1 MNPDLLILFVGEI
14 VIILVLY
21 RFILRKWVV
30 NEWEAKFEDHE
41 WLVDRL
47 SPVID
52 EIDDRMHDKLQDFQ
66 NSFFGSVG
74 SMTKKASAL
83 NPLDNL
89 RKAAKSGN
97 WAEMLVEYA
106 ANRAGIGDIGALMAP
121 ESDKTAKNKPKTALS
136 QMIPK
141 PIKDIF
147 KL

>member
-14 VIILVLY
+14 FIILILY
-21 RFILRKWVV
+21 RFILRQWVV
-30 NEWEAKFEDHE
+30 AEWEQKFDDHE

-106 ANRAGIGDIGALMAP
+106 ANRAGLGGLLVP
-121 ESDKTAKNKPKTALS
+121 ESDKTVENKPKTALS
-136 QMIPK
+136 QIIPK

>member
-1 MNPDLLILFVGEI
+1 MNPDLLILFTGEI
-14 VIILVLY
+14 VIILALY
-21 RFILRKWVV
+21 RFILRQWVV
-30 NEWEAKFEDHE
+30 AEWEQKFDDHE
-41 WLVDRL
+41 WLIGRL
-47 SPVID
+47 EPVIN

-89 RKAAKSGN
+89 RKAAKNGN

-106 ANRAGIGDIGALMAP
+106 ANRAGLGGILAP
-121 ESDKTAKNKPKTALS
+121 ESDKTAKNEPKTALS
-136 QMIPK
+136 KMLPK

>member
-1 MNPDLLILFVGEI
+1 MNPDLIILFVGEI
-14 VIILVLY
+14 FIILFLY
-21 RFILRKWVV
+21 RFILRQWVV
-30 NEWEAKFEDHE
+30 AEWEQKFDDHE
-41 WLVDRL
+41 WLIDRL
-47 SPVID
+47 SPVIN

-74 SMTKKASAL
+74 SMTKKAQAL
-83 NPLDNL
+83 NPMDGL

-106 ANRAGIGDIGALMAP
+106 ANRAGLGGLLDVK
-121 ESDKTAKNKPKTALS
+121 SDKTVEKQPKTALS
-136 QMIPK
+136 KMIPK

>member
-1 MNPDLLILFVGEI
+1 
-14 VIILVLY
+14 
-21 RFILRKWVV
+21 
-30 NEWEAKFEDHE
+30 
-41 WLVDRL
+41 
-47 SPVID
+47 
-52 EIDDRMHDKLQDFQ
+52 MHDKLQDFQ
-66 NSFFGSVG
+66 HSFFGSVG

-106 ANRAGIGDIGALMAP
+106 ANRAGLGGLLVP
-121 ESDKTAKNKPKTALS
+121 ESDKTAENKPKTALNKLL
-136 QMIPK
+136 PK

>member
-1 MNPDLLILFVGEI
+1 MNPDLIILFVGEI
-14 VIILVLY
+14 FIILVLY

-30 NEWEAKFEDHE
+30 SEWEEKFDDHK
-41 WLVDRL
+41 WLVEKLD
-47 SPVID
+47 PVIN

-83 NPLDNL
+83 NPMDNL

-106 ANRAGIGDIGALMAP
+106 ANRAGLGGILDLKS
-121 ESDKTAKNKPKTALS
+121 EKTDQKQPNTALS
-136 QMIPK
+136 KMIPK

>member
-14 VIILVLY
+14 VIILILY

-30 NEWEAKFEDHE
+30 NEWEDKFNDHE
-41 WLVDRL
+41 WLVDKL
-47 SPVID
+47 NPVID

-66 NSFFGSVG
+66 HSFFGSVG

-83 NPLDNL
+83 NPMDNL

-106 ANRAGIGDIGALMAP
+106 ANRAGLGGLLAP
-121 ESDKTAKNKPKTALS
+121 ESDKTAKNKPKTALTK
-136 QMIPK
+136 MIPK

>member
-1 MNPDLLILFVGEI
+1 LNQDLIILFVGEI
-14 VIILVLY
+14 FIILALY
-21 RFILRKWVV
+21 RFILRQWVV
-30 NEWEAKFEDHE
+30 AEWEQKFEDHE

-74 SMTKKASAL
+74 SMTKKF
-83 NPLDNL
+83 DNQDPMNKL

-106 ANRAGIGDIGALMAP
+106 ANRAGLGGLLAS
-121 ESDKTAKNKPKTALS
+121 ESDKTGKKQPKTALAK
-136 QMIPK
+136 MIPK

>member
-14 VIILVLY
+14 FIILFLY
-21 RFILRKWVV
+21 RFILRQWVV
-30 NEWEAKFEDHE
+30 AEWEQKFDDHE
-41 WLVDRL
+41 WLIDRL
-47 SPVID
+47 NPVIN

-83 NPLDNL
+83 NPMDNL

-106 ANRAGIGDIGALMAP
+106 ANRAGLGGLLAP
-121 ESDKTAKNKPKTALS
+121 ESDKTAENKPKQALTK
-136 QMIPK
+136 MLPK

-147 KL
+147 RL

>member
-1 MNPDLLILFVGEI
+1 MNPDLLTLFVGEI
-14 VIILVLY
+14 VIILALY
-21 RFILRKWVV
+21 RFILRQWVV
-30 NEWEAKFEDHE
+30 AEWEQKFEDHE

-66 NSFFGSVG
+66 SSFFGSVG

-83 NPLDNL
+83 NPMDGL

-106 ANRAGIGDIGALMAP
+106 ANRAGLGGILTP
-121 ESDKTAKNKPKTALS
+121 ESDKTAKNKPKTALTK
-136 QMIPK
+136 MIPK